1 MRASGILLSISS
13 LPSKYGIGC
22 FSKEAYTFVDQ
33 LAEAGQKYW
42 QVLPFGQTS
51 YGDSPYQSFS
61 TFAGNPYF
69 IDPEDLIE
77 RKWVTKKEVEKLNF
91 GTNPR
96 YADYGRLYDARFR
109 LLRMAYEQSEIAEDA
124 DFQKFCEKQANWLDD
139 YALFMSLKN
148 HFDGVSWSEWDEDIR
163 FRRPE
168 ALHKYRELLKDEI
181 LFYQFQQYLFM
192 EEWTKLKDY
201 ANEKG
206 VKIIGDIPIYVALD
220 SVDVWADPQLFLL
233 DEENV
238 PLAVAGCPPDAFSED
253 GQLWGNPLY
262 NWQYHKETGYG
273 WWIRRIDHC
282 RQLFDVV
289 RIDHF
294 RGFDEY
300 YVVPYGD
307 ETAANGKWMPGPGIE
322 LFDILKNWFGELHI
336 IAEDLGF
343 LTDSVYEMVKKTGF
357 PGMKVLQFA
366 FTPGVESDYLPHTYD
381 KNCVVYTGT
390 HDNDTLI
397 GWYQTLTD
405 EEKEMIADY
414 MNNADSKLEDIP
426 MDFIRLA
433 MSSVANLC
441 IIPMQDYLGLDGSCR
456 MNFPSTLGGNW
467 EWRMLPGE
475 FDQDVV
481 EKIKKVTT
489 TYFR

>member
-1 MRASGILLSISS
+1 
-13 LPSKYGIGC
+13 
-22 FSKEAYTFVDQ
+22 
-33 LAEAGQKYW
+33 
-42 QVLPFGQTS
+42 
-51 YGDSPYQSFS
+51 
-61 TFAGNPYF
+61 
-69 IDPEDLIE
+69 
-77 RKWVTKKEVEKLNF
+77 
-91 GTNPR
+91 
-96 YADYGRLYDARFR
+96 
-109 LLRMAYEQSEIAEDA
+109 
-124 DFQKFCEKQANWLDD
+124 
-139 YALFMSLKN
+139 
-148 HFDGVSWSEWDEDIR
+148 
-163 FRRPE
+163 
-168 ALHKYRELLKDEI
+168 
-181 LFYQFQQYLFM
+181 
-192 EEWTKLKDY
+192 
-201 ANEKG
+201 
-206 VKIIGDIPIYVALD
+206 
-220 SVDVWADPQLFLL
+220 
-233 DEENV
+233 
-238 PLAVAGCPPDAFSED
+238 
-253 GQLWGNPLY
+253 
-262 NWQYHKETGYG
+262 
-273 WWIRRIDHC
+273 
-282 RQLFDVV
+282 
-289 RIDHF
+289 
-294 RGFDEY
+294 
-300 YVVPYGD
+300 VVPYGD